1 MPWTTVS
8 RIVQAHPAAAVDAA
22 SPMSVVMSEKS
33 ARRSVLQPDFF
44 EIANGTVYHAMP
56 TPGQIK
62 RRWLRMRD
70 DPVYMLPFRKTS
82 HICLI
87 DFFLCPP
94 FRARIPF
101 VTVMTGGSSA
111 EHDRSAINT
120 REASVPGARALID
133 VDLRLAIGEDS
144 YSVEELDE
152 LLAGES
158 DGLVF
163 FRGRWIEVDREKL
176 QQAIEQWQRIQKQAQ
191 KGERTF
197 AQGMRLLARIP
208 DIHADMEGDEV
219 FRQWSVP
226 QPRRGFENLPAAVR
240 QDGQAETSVD
250 GLDATLRPYQA
261 HGVKRLSF
269 PGRPGLGGL

>member
-1 MPWTTVS
+1 MMLKRQVN
-8 RIVQAHPAAAVDAA
+8 AV
-22 SPMSVVMSEKS
+22 
-33 ARRSVLQPDFF
+33 
-44 EIANGTVYHAMP
+44 
-56 TPGQIK
+56 
-62 RRWLRMRD
+62 
-70 DPVYMLPFRKTS
+70 
-82 HICLI
+82 
-87 DFFLCPP
+87 
-94 FRARIPF
+94 
-101 VTVMTGGSSA
+101 
-111 EHDRSAINT
+111 INT
-120 REASVPGARALID
+120 REESVPGARALID

-226 QPRRGFENLPAAVR
+226 QPRRGFENLLAAAR
-240 QDGQAETSVD
+240 QEGQAETSVY

-269 PGRPGLGGL
+269 PGRSGLGGL